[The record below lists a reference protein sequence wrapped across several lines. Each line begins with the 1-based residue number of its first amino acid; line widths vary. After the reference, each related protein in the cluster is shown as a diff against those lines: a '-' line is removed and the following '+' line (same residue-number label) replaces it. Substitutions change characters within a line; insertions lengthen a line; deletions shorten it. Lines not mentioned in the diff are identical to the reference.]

1 MRAARQIRRHTLRQR
16 PAGCADGRAHGAP
29 RPLDHALGPGEAD
42 FALLRRAE
50 PALSD
55 GVYISGAVGQGQ
67 LAVRGG
73 FCQIQRQIWQFR
85 RQALSQQLVLAHRE
99 AVTVRQFL
107 DVGGGV
113 VDVHPQ
119 IVGLGLVAPLI
130 GVRFQFLN

>member
-1 MRAARQIRRHTLRQR
+1 MLSGPLGLHQPRCHRHIVENAKTTAFVGVGVVRAARQIRRHTLRQR

-55 GVYISGAVGQGQ
+55 GFYISGAVGQGQ

-73 FCQIQRQIWQFR
+73 FCQIQRQIW
-85 RQALSQQLVLAHRE
+85 
-99 AVTVRQFL
+99 
-107 DVGGGV
+107 
-113 VDVHPQ
+113 
-119 IVGLGLVAPLI
+119 
-130 GVRFQFLN
+130 